1 MTANRRSIDQVD
13 VKGKTVLMRVD
24 YNVPIQDGKIA
35 DDRRIRL
42 TLDSVR
48 SVVNRGGRLLLASHL
63 GRPQGIGPEDH
74 LSLAPCAERLQEML
88 PKQRVTLAPDC
99 VGDAVETMVLDMQDR
114 DVLMLENL
122 RFHQGEKDRDPGFA
136 SRLAG
141 LADVYC
147 HESFGTAH
155 RKDASV
161 LAVPETMSRNGC
173 PCVAGFLLLREIEQL
188 TQAFE
193 NPARPFVAVL
203 GGSKVSD
210 KLSAIEN
217 VIPRVDAIVIG
228 GAMAYT
234 FLVGQ
239 KVAVGASKVEKD
251 FVAAAAGLL
260 KQAEQSDTRI
270 LLPVDH
276 VCAQELSAK
285 ADTQVTSHAVS
296 EGWMGLDIGPKST
309 QLFTGQIATAKTI
322 YWNGP
327 VGAFE
332 IDPFAQGTRML
343 AEVIALA
350 TNQHHAT
357 SIIGGGDSAS
367 AVVQFGLDEQMT
379 HVSTGGGAS
388 LCMLEG
394 RRLHSVETL
403 DEQS

>member
-1 MTANRRSIDQVD
+1 MATEIRSIDHVN

-24 YNVPIQDGKIA
+24 YNVPIQDGQIT

-48 SVVNRGGRLLLASHL
+48 SVANRGGRLLLASHL
-63 GRPQGIGPEDH
+63 GRPRGIGPEPG

-88 PKQRVTLAPDC
+88 PKSRVKLAPDC
-99 VGDAVETMVLDMQDR
+99 IGDDVENMVLDMEDG

-122 RFHQGEKDRDPGFA
+122 RFHHGEKDRDAGFA
-136 SRLAG
+136 SQLAG
-141 LADVYC
+141 LAEIYC
-147 HESFGTAH
+147 HESFGAAH

-161 LAVPETMSRNGC
+161 LAVPEAMSRRGC
-173 PCVAGFLLLREIEQL
+173 PCVAGFLLLREMVEL
-188 TQAFE
+188 SRAFDQ
-193 NPARPFVAVL
+193 PQRPFIAVL

-217 VIPRVDAIVIG
+217 VLPRVDALLIG

-234 FLVGQ
+234 FLLGQ
-239 KVAVGASKVEKD
+239 GVAIGASRIEPE
-251 FVAAAAGLL
+251 FVPAATRLL
-260 KQAEQSDTRI
+260 KQAEQTNTRV

-276 VCAQELSAK
+276 ICAQEIPVVGK
-285 ADTQVTSHAVS
+285 TQTAAHAIP
-296 EGWMGLDIGPKST
+296 EGWMGLDIGPKSI
-309 QLFTGQIATAKTI
+309 QQFTGQIAHAKTI

-332 IDPFAQGTRML
+332 IEPFAAGTRML

-350 TNQHHAT
+350 TSQHHAT
-357 SIIGGGDSAS
+357 SVIGGGDSAA
-367 AVVQFGLDEQMT
+367 AVVQFGLEGQMS

-388 LCMLEG
+388 LCLLEG
-394 RRLHSVETL
+394 RRLHSIEAL
-403 DEQS
+403 DKRS